1 QAGEGAQ
8 VDLEAG
14 REGDGGVAPR
24 EGGEP
29 RLELLVQVERAVQ
42 QPGAGAAGAVA
53 RQRGGG
59 GLLHL
64 RVVGEAEI
72 VVGAE
77 HHEPAPVGHR
87 DLGVLRGRDRPVVG
101 VEIGGAQLARLRVV
115 PALLED
121 VQAAFP
127 PRGRPHC
134 NEPLPRAGDAWPP
147 RARPGIVPAMHGDTF
162 RGTRALVTG
171 GSSGIGRAIALALAR
186 AGAHVAIVARRP
198 GPLEEARAALRA
210 AAPDAA
216 QRFAAIAADVADPE
230 QAARAVAEAVAAL
243 GGLDLLVNNA
253 GAARALRFVDTPL
266 AEFRRLLDLNFLAA
280 VTTTRAALPHLGA
293 GARIA
298 NVSSLAGA
306 LAIYG
311 YAAYAPSK
319 FALTAFSEV
328 LRQELRPRGITVA
341 VLLPPDTDTP
351 QLAE

>member
-1 QAGEGAQ
+1 
-8 VDLEAG
+8 
-14 REGDGGVAPR
+14 
-24 EGGEP
+24 
-29 RLELLVQVERAVQ
+29 
-42 QPGAGAAGAVA
+42 
-53 RQRGGG
+53 
-59 GLLHL
+59 
-64 RVVGEAEI
+64 
-72 VVGAE
+72 
-77 HHEPAPVGHR
+77 
-87 DLGVLRGRDRPVVG
+87 
-101 VEIGGAQLARLRVV
+101 
-115 PALLED
+115 
-121 VQAAFP
+121 
-127 PRGRPHC
+127 
-134 NEPLPRAGDAWPP
+134 
-147 RARPGIVPAMHGDTF
+147 MHGDTF

-351 QLAE
+351 QLAEENREKPPETRALAGNVPVLAPETVADALLAGLARGRAVIVPGWRARATLWLARHAPGLARRVIDRDVARAARRAGA